1 MALMHTLFTS
11 SSLKRRSAMNVFVPE
26 KPHSDGKPGFPVI
39 YLLHGRSDDENSYA
53 DHGIRALAEKY
64 GHMVDDKLHARS
76 EGPYTLVTQQPMGG
90 KAQNGGQRFGEM
102 EVWALEA
109 YGASHML
116 REMLTIKSDDIIGRN
131 KVYKAIVDGEPIPE
145 PGIPESFRVL
155 VKELQGLGL
164 SVRLI
169 DSVTKEDVSNKSLI
183 DEIDVASN
191 RKYGL

>member
-1 MALMHTLFTS
+1 MKEAKMDL
-11 SSLKRRSAMNVFVPE
+11 
-26 KPHSDGKPGFPVI
+26 DGKTV
-39 YLLHGRSDDENSYA
+39 LRDGRTGNVYDNRISVGVMYM
-53 DHGIRALAEKY
+53 IKLA
-64 GHMVDDKLHARS
+64 HMVDDKLHARS

-109 YGASHML
+109 YGAAYTL
-116 REMLTIKSDDIIGRN
+116 REMLTIKSDDIVGRN
-131 KVYKAIVDGEPIPE
+131 KVYKAIVDGEPIPN

-169 DSVTKEDVSNKSLI
+169 DNETGEDVANKSLVE
-183 DEIDVASN
+183 EIAQATFAKKAN
-191 RKYGL
+191 

>member
-1 MALMHTLFTS
+1 
-11 SSLKRRSAMNVFVPE
+11 
-26 KPHSDGKPGFPVI
+26 
-39 YLLHGRSDDENSYA
+39 
-53 DHGIRALAEKY
+53 
-64 GHMVDDKLHARS
+64 
-76 EGPYTLVTQQPMGG
+76 MGG

-109 YGASHML
+109 YGASHIL

-164 SVRLI
+164 SVKLI
-169 DSVTKEDVSNKSLI
+169 DNETKEDVANKSLV
-183 DEIDVASN
+183 DEIANSKN
-191 RKYGL
+191 SKYGL